1 MSVKQPAQATTA
13 APLPAAQHVPKV
25 GIVGH
30 SQAGKSTFLAVLLE
44 ALVQRGYR
52 VAVDPAN
59 SAYRDELTGFIN
71 FGFFPPK
78 TPLDEKHRR
87 VTLHISID
95 SHRTGV
101 EVEFFDHAGEI
112 FERDTDRSVAAW
124 SDSRRQDIL
133 KDLQACTGLIVLM
146 DLEADPDLLLR
157 TFTNTV
163 VDLQGLLVRS
173 GKTGPSRQQQ
183 KLELPIALLFT
194 KADMLGWQRRQRI
207 RDAQRWI
214 AEQAQ
219 YRRLTDRV
227 DTYCKNAR
235 YYFCS
240 STGWTEG
247 RPNICT
253 IVRPR
258 PLPGSSASLSVPETD
273 LRGENI
279 PDPALSA
286 TEIARAATQDNSS
299 RLRFMTEL
307 PVFNDPLR
315 LMAASDLKRRIPP
328 EVDRLGVLTLFGS
341 QGEGGRRNMTVTA
354 WNIVEP
360 VLWAAGV
367 RTP

>member
-1 MSVKQPAQATTA
+1 MSAKQPAGA
-13 APLPAAQHVPKV
+13 APTPPASPASRRVPKV

-44 ALVQRGYR
+44 ALVQRDYR

-87 VTLHISID
+87 VSLHISSD
-95 SHRTGV
+95 VHRAGL

-112 FERDTDRSVAAW
+112 FERDPDRSIAGW
-124 SDSRRQDIL
+124 SESRRQDIL

-173 GKTGPSRQQQ
+173 GGNGQSQQ

-214 AEQAQ
+214 TEQSR
-219 YRRLTDRV
+219 YRKLTDRV
-227 DTYCKNAR
+227 NTYCANAH

-240 STGWTEG
+240 STGWIEG

-253 IVRPR
+253 VVRPR
-258 PLPGSSASLSVPETD
+258 PLPGSSASLNVPETE

-286 TEIARAATQDNSS
+286 GEIARAATQDNST

-328 EVDRLGVLTLFGS
+328 EADRLGVLTLFGS
-341 QGEGGRRNMTVTA
+341 QGDGGRRNTTVTA

-360 VLWAAGV
+360 VLWAAGLEA
-367 RTP
+367 R